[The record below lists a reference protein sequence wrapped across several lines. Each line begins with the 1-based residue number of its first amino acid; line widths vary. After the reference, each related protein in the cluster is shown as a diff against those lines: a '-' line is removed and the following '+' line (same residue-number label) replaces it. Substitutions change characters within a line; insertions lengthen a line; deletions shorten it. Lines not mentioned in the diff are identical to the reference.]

1 MSFIKKNKN
10 LLYYI
15 GAIIIS
21 LLPILII
28 YISIPHSLYKQNNG
42 TKNKLSKNA
51 NLSLYKQCITP
62 KFIIT
67 DIQEELTQQKI
78 NFEKKQQA
86 LDTIFSQLYKK
97 GIINGNVLIAQKKI
111 ILYRQT
117 FGYSSLNNK
126 DPLNEKSQFQIASL
140 SKTFTAVA
148 ILKLYEQGLL
158 DLDDTIQKYIPGF
171 PYDGVTIR
179 MLLSHR
185 SGIPNYIYAFADK
198 AKNGL
203 QRPTNKEILQWFIEQ
218 KPKRYYL
225 PDKKFSYNNSNYMIL
240 GSIIETI
247 SKNSYEE
254 YLQKNI
260 LAPLEMHSTVLPP
273 NSYEKLT
280 NSTYGHEGF
289 RRIDTDFFDNIIG
302 DKGIYTTTD
311 DLYKWY
317 QALQTNCLLKEET
330 LNEAFKVHSPEKTT
344 AFNYGYGFRL
354 LTDGHNNTKGIFHTG
369 WWKGYNALFY
379 FDKQNEFIVIMLLN
393 KRSHIVYNKSF
404 LYTVFTKLQLF
415 NTYHAPVSS
424 NKKTFIKKKPTKPIK
439 HKKAKKKKQ
448 QKNK

>member
-1 MSFIKKNKN
+1 MSFIKKNKK

-15 GAIIIS
+15 GSITIS
-21 LLPILII
+21 LLPIFIF
-28 YISIPHSLYKQNNG
+28 YISIPHSLYKQIKANKHKLNN
-42 TKNKLSKNA
+42 NA

-62 KFIIT
+62 KFTIT

-78 NFEKKQQA
+78 NFERKQQA

-158 DLDDTIQKYIPGF
+158 DLDDIIQKHIPGF

-198 AKNGL
+198 AKTL
-203 QRPTNKEILQWFIEQ
+203 SERPTNKEVLQWFIEQ

-225 PDKKFSYNNSNYMIL
+225 PDKKFSYNNSNYMLL
-240 GSIIETI
+240 GSIIEII
-247 SKNSYEE
+247 SKTSYET
-254 YLQKNI
+254 YIRNHI
-260 LAPLEMHSTVLPP
+260 LAPLEMNNTVLPP
-273 NSYEKLT
+273 NSYEKLS

-317 QALQTNCLLKEET
+317 QALQTNCLLKETT

-344 AFNYGYGFRL
+344 SFNYGYGFRL

-379 FDKQNEFIVIMLLN
+379 FDKQNEFIIIMLLN

-415 NTYHAPVSS
+415 NTYHAPAGS
-424 NKKTFIKKKPTKPIK
+424 NKKTFTKKKTATK
-439 HKKAKKKKQ
+439 HAKKKQ
-448 QKNK
+448 QKKK